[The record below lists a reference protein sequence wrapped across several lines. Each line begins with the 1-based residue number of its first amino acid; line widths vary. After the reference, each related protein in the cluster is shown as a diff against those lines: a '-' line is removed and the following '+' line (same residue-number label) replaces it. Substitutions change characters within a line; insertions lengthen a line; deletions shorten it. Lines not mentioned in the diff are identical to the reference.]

1 MDILACAHTA
11 DISHLPGV
19 IGVVW
24 LDIRRISVL
33 LELREE
39 NATLFRAWIP
49 DREMRLNVLH
59 IVLSHLLAMLL
70 LLPTAVEAYHN
81 LDHKHPTLDCTHLET
96 HLHKDN
102 LDCSLD
108 DLHLSPFNY
117 SFLTPDLEITPSP
130 DVLQNFAA
138 LSATEQDNHFTQRD
152 RGPPA
157 AV

>member
-1 MDILACAHTA
+1 MDILASSNPANLPYLPSV
-11 DISHLPGV
+11 IS
-19 IGVVW
+19 VVW
-24 LDIRRISVL
+24 LDIRGISVL

-39 NATLFRAWIP
+39 NAALLRARIP
-49 DREMRLNVLH
+49 DREMRLNIVH
-59 IVLSHLLAMLL
+59 IALSHLLAMLL

-81 LDHKHPTLDCTHLET
+81 LDHQHPTLDCTHLET

-117 SFLTPDLEITPSP
+117 SILTPDLEMAPSL
-130 DVLQNFAA
+130 DVQQNFAA
-138 LSATEQDNHFTQRD
+138 LSANEQDNHHTQRD